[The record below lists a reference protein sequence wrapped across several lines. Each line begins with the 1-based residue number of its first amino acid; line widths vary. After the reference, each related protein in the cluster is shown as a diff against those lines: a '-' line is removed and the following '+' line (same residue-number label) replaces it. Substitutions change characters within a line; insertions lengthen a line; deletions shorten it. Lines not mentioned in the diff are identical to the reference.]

1 MKQTVKIVA
10 LIVAIGL
17 VVYFFTKT
25 IVSQE
30 GLPSEFIE
38 GRTKGAELSSEI
50 AALYDQSLN
59 NLRQIGQYEKE
70 GDIASAFD
78 LLEEEITR
86 NQDAQRKAI
95 ELSSELE
102 KMARSIDRI
111 KPDSAKIAATEA
123 VSSEVTLVSR
133 LVSYN
138 EYFSQL
144 FEALG
149 EKFQDPQKY
158 TNGKIEELL
167 DNMNKESQAINELN
181 ARFNESLTKLDS
193 LLQP

>member
-1 MKQTVKIVA
+1 
-10 LIVAIGL
+10 